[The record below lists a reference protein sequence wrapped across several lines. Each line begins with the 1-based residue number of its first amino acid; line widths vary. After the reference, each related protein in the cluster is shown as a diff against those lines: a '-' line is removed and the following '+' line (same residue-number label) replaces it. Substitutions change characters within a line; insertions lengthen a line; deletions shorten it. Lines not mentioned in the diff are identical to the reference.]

1 MALLRLPFWLG
12 AKLAGSSG
20 RYLPLIKFRAIDIES
35 LQSMIFLHNTEDVSV
50 VPGGDLVAV
59 NVLLHLRLC
68 ILIFNK
74 GFSQNKTVLWSCGSG
89 SAWIRNFCLDPE
101 LLFRIRIQLN
111 KKEKKTKMLFFF
123 EFWTLCTVGL

>member
-1 MALLRLPFWLG
+1 MWLSSAYRFG
-12 AKLAGSSG
+12 AKPAGSSG

-74 GFSQNKTVLWSCGSG
+74 GFSQNKTVLWIRIRMDPKLLPGSG
-89 SAWIRNFCLDPE
+89 IIVPDPAKYE
-101 LLFRIRIQLN
+101 RAD
-111 KKEKKTKMLFFF
+111 K
-123 EFWTLCTVGL
+123 